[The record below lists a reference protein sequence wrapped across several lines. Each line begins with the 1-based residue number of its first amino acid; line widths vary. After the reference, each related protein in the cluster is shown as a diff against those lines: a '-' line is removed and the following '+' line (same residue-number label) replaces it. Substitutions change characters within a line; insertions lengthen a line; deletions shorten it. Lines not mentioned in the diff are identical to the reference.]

1 MMTEHAFF
9 LKDIV
14 VEANKQTILSI
25 EEMSIAAGL
34 IHAVIGPSG
43 AGKTTLLRVLNLLQ
57 APKQGELS
65 YFGKKLQPQEKLAVQ
80 RSMAM
85 VFQKPAIFSGDVFY
99 NVALGLKMRGI
110 PRNEVRT
117 RVFNALDKVGLKD
130 LAKRQAVSLSGGE
143 AQRMALARAMVLN
156 PQVLLLDEPTANL
169 DPANVAL
176 FEDIIK
182 KVHVE
187 TGTTIIIVTHNLY
200 QAKRVSHESMFL
212 NKGRVLEKNLTSQ
225 LFTAPSTEETK
236 LFISGEMI
244 Y

>member
-1 MMTEHAFF
+1 MTEHAFF
-9 LKDIV
+9 LKDII

-25 EEMSIAAGL
+25 EEISLAAGR

-43 AGKTTLLRVLNLLQ
+43 AGKTTLLRVLNLLLE
-57 APKQGELS
+57 PRQGELN
-65 YFGKKLQPQEKLAVQ
+65 YFGKRLIPADRLAVQ

-85 VFQKPAIFSGDVFY
+85 VFQKPALFSGDVFY

-110 PRNEVRT
+110 SRDEVKT
-117 RVFNALDKVGLKD
+117 RVFNALDKVGLKH
-130 LAKRQAVSLSGGE
+130 LAKRQAQSLSGGE
-143 AQRMALARAMVLN
+143 AQRMALARAMVLE
-156 PQVLLLDEPTANL
+156 PKVLLLDEPTANL

-182 KVHVE
+182 KVHIE

-212 NKGRVLEKNLTSQ
+212 NKGRVLERNLTAQ
-225 LFTAPSTEETK
+225 LFTSPAAEETK

>member
-9 LKDIV
+9 LKDII
-14 VEANKQTILSI
+14 VEANKQAILSI
-25 EEMSIAAGL
+25 EEMGIAAGR

-43 AGKTTLLRVLNLLQ
+43 AGKTTLLRVLNLLLE
-57 APKQGELS
+57 PRQGELS
-65 YFGKKLQPQEKLAVQ
+65 YFGNRLIHADKLAVQ

-110 PRNEVRT
+110 SRNEVKT
-117 RVFNALDKVGLKD
+117 RVLNALDKVGLKY
-130 LAKRQAVSLSGGE
+130 LAKRQAPSLSGGE
-143 AQRMALARAMVLN
+143 AQRMALARAMVLE
-156 PQVLLLDEPTANL
+156 PKVLLLDEPTANL

-182 KVHVE
+182 KVHAE
-187 TGTTIIIVTHNLY
+187 TGATIIIVTHNLY
-200 QAKRVSHESMFL
+200 QAKRVSHESIFI
-212 NKGRVLEKNLTSQ
+212 NKGRVLEKNLTAQ
-225 LFTAPSTEETK
+225 LFTDPSVEETK